1 MLMAKDSTYHYNGPS
16 AEDRALETFAN
27 LMIDKIKNI
36 QQDWK
41 KPWFTE
47 GSMAWPRNLNG
58 REYNGMNAIGLILQG
73 EKMGYDLP
81 FYCTFNRVSG
91 LNYTFDKDGNRKP
104 MMDAKGEKLPTVS
117 VNKGEK
123 SFPVFITTFTVVNK
137 ETKEKMKYDD
147 YKQLSDEEKKDYNVF
162 PKLNVYN
169 VFNVA
174 QTNLKEARPE
184 LYEKLAEQIKSG
196 RQASLEGD
204 KTQFPAM
211 DEMIKKNLWVCPI
224 KPTHDDNAFYSIS
237 KDEIVIPEKSQ
248 FKDGESFYTNL
259 LHEMI
264 HSTGSENRLNR
275 IKPGST
281 FGSKEYATE
290 ELRAELGAALTASRY
305 GMTKH
310 VKEDSAAYMK
320 AWLESLQESPDFIK
334 TILTD
339 VKRASHMI
347 DSRIDLVQGQIEAY
361 QAKTGNEHE
370 YPDVYDIDNDGNT
383 NEVAHVDHPVED
395 VNSEAARA
403 VEPPRFHR

>member
-1 MLMAKDSTYHYNGPS
+1 
-16 AEDRALETFAN
+16 
-27 LMIDKIKNI
+27 
-36 QQDWK
+36 
-41 KPWFTE
+41 
-47 GSMAWPRNLNG
+47 
-58 REYNGMNAIGLILQG
+58 
-73 EKMGYDLP
+73 
-81 FYCTFNRVSG
+81 
-91 LNYTFDKDGNRKP
+91 
-104 MMDAKGEKLPTVS
+104 
-117 VNKGEK
+117 
-123 SFPVFITTFTVVNK
+123 
-137 ETKEKMKYDD
+137 
-147 YKQLSDEEKKDYNVF
+147 
-162 PKLNVYN
+162 
-169 VFNVA
+169 
-174 QTNLKEARPE
+174 
-184 LYEKLAEQIKSG
+184 
-196 RQASLEGD
+196 
-204 KTQFPAM
+204 
-211 DEMIKKNLWVCPI
+211 
-224 KPTHDDNAFYSIS
+224 
-237 KDEIVIPEKSQ
+237 
-248 FKDGESFYTNL
+248 
-259 LHEMI
+259 MI

-347 DSRIDLVQGQIEAY
+347 DSRINLVQGQIEAY